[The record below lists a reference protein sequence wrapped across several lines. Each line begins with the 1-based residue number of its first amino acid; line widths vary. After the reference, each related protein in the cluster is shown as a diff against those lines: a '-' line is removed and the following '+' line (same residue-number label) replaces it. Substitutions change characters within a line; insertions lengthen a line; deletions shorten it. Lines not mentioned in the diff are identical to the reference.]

1 MYIQVGTIK
10 PKWGVG
16 VRWGQHSQLLF
27 LVLEIGFFSE
37 HDELMLLGANSI
49 GTS

>member
-1 MYIQVGTIK
+1 MYIEVGTIK

-16 VRWGQHSQLLF
+16 VRWGQHSQLLI
-27 LVLEIGFFSE
+27 LGLEFGFFSE
-37 HDELMLLGANSI
+37 HDDRMLPGANSI